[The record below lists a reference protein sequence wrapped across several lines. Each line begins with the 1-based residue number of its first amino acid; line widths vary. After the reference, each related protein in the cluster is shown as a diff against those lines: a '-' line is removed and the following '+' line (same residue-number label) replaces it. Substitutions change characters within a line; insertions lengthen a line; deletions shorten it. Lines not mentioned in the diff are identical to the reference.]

1 LSVLIPHNA
10 EISLLGVLA
19 LAVGPLALLAATR
32 PSFAVAPFTAVLVL
46 LAPTII
52 HVTPITS
59 AFYRF
64 TEVALGAII
73 GLIVSLCW

>member
-1 LSVLIPHNA
+1 MKATIDYLLGTLGGATYTGALSVLIPHNA

-46 LAPTII
+46 LLSRSST
-52 HVTPITS
+52 
-59 AFYRF
+59 
-64 TEVALGAII
+64 
-73 GLIVSLCW
+73 